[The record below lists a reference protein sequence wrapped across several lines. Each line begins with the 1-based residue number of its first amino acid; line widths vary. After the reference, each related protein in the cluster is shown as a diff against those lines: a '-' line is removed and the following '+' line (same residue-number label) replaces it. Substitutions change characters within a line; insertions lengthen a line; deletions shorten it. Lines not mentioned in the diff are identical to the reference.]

1 MESLIS
7 FFKEGGPFM
16 VVNVFFLAFA
26 LAVVVERAYSLFT
39 IFGINDKPFVASV
52 DRYLQAGNIE
62 AAAKVCSAIPMPA
75 MSRATRNLL
84 KLMRNGFESPML
96 AVEES
101 LMEVRPL
108 VTARVAWLWSIANIS
123 TLIGLV
129 GTVLGLIKA
138 FVAVGGLSQDAK
150 AAALSKGIA
159 EAMNNTAFG
168 LGIAVACIFFHL
180 ILNNQVVKIVEKTEH
195 ALFHFVNVHAQW
207 RKGYRPAEGEQK
219 KA

>member
-1 MESLIS
+1 MDSLIS

-26 LAVVVERAYSLFT
+26 MAVVVERAYSLFR
-39 IFGINDKPFVASV
+39 IFRINDRPFVAAV

-62 AAAKVCSAIPMPA
+62 AAAKVCSASPTPA
-75 MSRATRNLL
+75 LSRATRNLL

-108 VTARVAWLWSIANIS
+108 VTARVGWLWSIANIA

-138 FVAVGGLSQDAK
+138 FVAVGGLSQDVK

-168 LGIAVACIFFHL
+168 LGIAVTCIFFHL
-180 ILNNQVVKIVEKTEH
+180 ILNNEVVKIVEKTEH

>member
-1 MESLIS
+1 MESVIE
-7 FFKEGGPFM
+7 FFRAGGPFM
-16 VVNVFFLAFA
+16 VVNVFFVAFA
-26 LAVVVERAYSLFT
+26 MAVVVERAYSLF
-39 IFGINDKPFVASV
+39 FSYGINDKPFVAAV

-62 AAAKVCSAIPMPA
+62 AAAKVCSASPSPA
-75 MSRATRNLL
+75 LSRATRNLL

-108 VTARVAWLWSIANIS
+108 VTARVGWLWSIANIS

-138 FVAVGGLSQDAK
+138 FQAVGALAADEK
-150 AAALSKGIA
+150 AAALSKGIS

-168 LGIAVACIFFHL
+168 LGIAVLCIFFHL

>member
-1 MESLIS
+1 
-7 FFKEGGPFM
+7 M

-26 LAVVVERAYSLFT
+26 LAVIVERLYSLFVSY
-39 IFGINDKPFVASV
+39 GINEKPFLAAV

-62 AAAKVCSAIPMPA
+62 AAAKVCANTPTPA
-75 MSRATRNLL
+75 LSRGTRNLL
-84 KLMRNGFESPML
+84 KLLRNGAESPLL

-108 VTARVAWLWSIANIS
+108 VQARVGWLWSIANIA
-123 TLIGLV
+123 TLVGLV

-138 FVAVGGLSQDAK
+138 FAAVDSVAADQK
-150 AAALSKGIA
+150 AAALARGIS

-168 LGIAVACIFFHL
+168 LGIAVVCIFFHL
-180 ILNNQVVKIVEKTEH
+180 IVNNQAVKIVEKTEH

-207 RKGYRPAEGEQK
+207 RKGYRPAEGEAK
-219 KA
+219 KG